1 MNPVYVSILA
11 LVISIIS
18 LIFTIWSRRQV
29 TKVQVAEKLT
39 RAKLAIT
46 NLVVT
51 IENQLVSLE
60 MASKSSKSDS
70 RIVRFERLLEKSE
83 KARTKLNSAE
93 WPANSSSLVKLE
105 DITADILEA
114 LKETE
119 ALINSMRTSSEAAR
133 EQT

>member
-1 MNPVYVSILA
+1 M
-11 LVISIIS
+11 
-18 LIFTIWSRRQV
+18 

-39 RAKLAIT
+39 RAKLATT

-51 IENQLVSLE
+51 IENQLVTLE
-60 MASKSSKSDS
+60 MESKSSKSDS

-83 KARTKLNSAE
+83 KVRTKLNSAE
-93 WPANSSSLVKLE
+93 WPAKSCSLVKLE
-105 DITADILEA
+105 DITADILET

-119 ALINSMRTSSEAAR
+119 ALISSMRTSSEAPH